1 MCTRTCVRVGVCA
14 LLLRG
19 VVYGI
24 FKSMKQRLIIGISGG
39 SGMIYAQDLLR
50 TLKPLPVETHVI
62 LTNGAKQVIPTELTE
77 TAADLLAMADVVYK
91 DTDLGA
97 AVSSGS
103 FITMGMVI
111 VPCSAGSLAKI
122 AVGLADNL
130 LARAAHVSLKEKRR
144 LILVVREAPYSRP
157 MLQNMLSAHDAGA
170 IILPASPGFYQQPQ
184 SIHDLVGGITARTL
198 DLMGITHQ
206 RSSRWKDSSV

>member
-1 MCTRTCVRVGVCA
+1 
-14 LLLRG
+14 
-19 VVYGI
+19 
-24 FKSMKQRLIIGISGG
+24 MKQRLIIGISGG